1 MRVSVLQD
9 ACRLSLLT
17 CRVLPS
23 TPQCTL
29 FSHVSQLSFAFSV
42 RSNGAAKKTH
52 TQKSS
57 HTHNSNN
64 NDWGKKKKTPER
76 VFYSTITLLLLLLL
90 LLLIFFF
97 LSPSFSL
104 FFLSWRF
111 CSLPLSLSLV
121 SCILHRGFTRDVP
134 KHLFFFRL
142 PSTSADKRR
151 ERREKAHFS
160 MSLLSLFP
168 SSLLIPRKCIATTP
182 DACEGSSFFPTFF
195 SFVFSDC
202 A

>member
-1 MRVSVLQD
+1 MGQ
-9 ACRLSLLT
+9 
-17 CRVLPS
+17 
-23 TPQCTL
+23 Q
-29 FSHVSQLSFAFSV
+29 
-42 RSNGAAKKTH
+42 KK
-52 TQKSS
+52 
-57 HTHNSNN
+57 HTHKKAHTPTTATTTTG
-64 NDWGKKKKTPER
+64 GKKKNTRKG
-76 VFYSTITLLLLLLL
+76 LLLYYY
-90 LLLIFFF
+90 IIIIIIIIIDFFFF